1 MSRPS
6 FSAPSFLPLSQNDRN
21 ALKEAFIDKKKT
33 ARANIALLKQGLDI
47 LKDKELKQLH
57 EEFREVDGEFRALG
71 VLVEHDALMEGAKAR
86 KGGDGFDPTRAKNDE
101 LLDKAG
107 QVQQDSL
114 QKLKQGLMTVEQTK
128 EQGKVTAAQ
137 LEQDREKLKRID
149 AGLDEVQV
157 RGEMVSAPPL
167 SSSGGRRR
175 SLPLSL
181 SPSPPSHCPPSPP
194 SLPPQSEL
202 ELSQVL
208 LTRFVKRIAT
218 DKVVIAFATL
228 LILGIVGIVVYATM
242 YPEQTTFNV
251 PDVVKPDTAAASA
264 LVNGATT
271 TPGSNR
277 VLRGGLAGVVGEVEG
292 WGG

>member
-1 MSRPS
+1 M
-6 FSAPSFLPLSQNDRN
+6 
-21 ALKEAFIDKKKT
+21 
-33 ARANIALLKQGLDI
+33 KQGLDI

-157 RGEMVSAPPL
+157 RGGMVSAPVVWGTT
-167 SSSGGRRR
+167 SF
-175 SLPLSL
+175 PLSL

-277 VLRGGLAGVVGEVEG
+277 VLRGGLAGGDGEVEG